1 MFKEVD
7 LANPEYLWF
16 LILIPIIILWE
27 YLTRLK
33 KYPILKLSS
42 LEGFKSE
49 KSFLGK
55 VRPLIFIFRVFAII
69 LIIFALSRPQIV
81 EVSTKT
87 KINKG
92 IDIVMAIDVS

>member
-16 LILIPIIILWE
+16 LILIPIIILWA

-87 KINKG
+87 KINK
-92 IDIVMAIDVS
+92 

>member
-1 MFKEVD
+1 MFKEID

-27 YLTRLK
+27 YLTRLE
-33 KYPILKLSS
+33 KYPFLKLSS

-55 VRPLIFIFRVFAII
+55 VRPLIFILRVFAII
-69 LIIFALSRPQIV
+69 LIIFALSRPQ
-81 EVSTKT
+81 KP
-87 KINKG
+87 K
-92 IDIVMAIDVS
+92 